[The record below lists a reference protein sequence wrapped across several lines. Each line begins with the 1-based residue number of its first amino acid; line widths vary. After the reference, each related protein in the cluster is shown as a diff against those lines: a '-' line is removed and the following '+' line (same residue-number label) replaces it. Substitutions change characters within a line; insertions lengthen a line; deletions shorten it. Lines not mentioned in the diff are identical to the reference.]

1 MRAVNSVLDQSFQ
14 DFEIIIVDD
23 ASRDNTEKMVS
34 GIRDKR
40 IFYIRHEK
48 NRGGSAAR
56 NTGIKQARGEYI
68 AFLDS
73 DDEWLPE
80 KLEKQLKVF
89 EQSTNSVGL
98 VYTGIIKE
106 SKQRRS
112 VHQPRENT
120 AQAILAENYVGTTST
135 PLIKKEC
142 FIKTGLFDETLPS
155 AQDWD
160 MWIRIAQHYEFD
172 FVPEVLVKYYIQDDS
187 ITQNREAKIEAYRII
202 SKKYNNSIKTLPKRL
217 KAEHYFYLGKMFW
230 WRRKLSQCCRYFMK
244 SIFTHPAIIS
254 EIGIFFMQRAKI
266 RMLKSIAKIKKL
278 FI

>member
-1 MRAVNSVLDQSFQ
+1 MPTVSVIIPTYNRAHLLNRAIKSILVQTFG

-23 ASRDNTEKMVS
+23 ASTDNTERIVKS
-34 GIRDKR
+34 IDDKR
-40 IFYIRHEK
+40 ILYIRHENNK
-48 NRGGSAAR
+48 GGSAAR
-56 NTGIKQARGEYI
+56 NTGIRQARGKYI

-89 EQSTNSVGL
+89 ERSTNSVGL

-112 VHQPRENT
+112 VHQSRENT

-142 FIKTGLFDETLPS
+142 FLKTGLFDETLPS

-160 MWIRIAQHYEFD
+160 MWIRIGQYYEFD
-172 FVPEVLVKYYIQDDS
+172 FVTEQLVKYYLQDD
-187 ITQNREAKIEAYRII
+187 R
-202 SKKYNNSIKTLPKRL
+202 
-217 KAEHYFYLGKMFW
+217 
-230 WRRKLSQCCRYFMK
+230 
-244 SIFTHPAIIS
+244 
-254 EIGIFFMQRAKI
+254 
-266 RMLKSIAKIKKL
+266 
-278 FI
+278 